1 MLTTTV
7 CLKCGS
13 TCETRCKAQTASKD
27 FQEKR
32 RALPRRRSRGRPSR
46 RAPSASRRRQLLRY
60 SRPRRRASGRP
71 SSAPKGDQQNGY
83 SEEFEHS
90 KKKKGQLKVPPLCL
104 ARAIGGLGLYQ
115 KAISCN
121 LARGL
126 IVFFYPMSN
135 SQRKSV
141 KKRMP
146 GCTWTLQ
153 QAIPEVMQLF
163 TDAAVY

>member
-90 KKKKGQLKVPPLCL
+90 KKKKYKGMLTLTFVRFINRPFSNTP
-104 ARAIGGLGLYQ
+104 
-115 KAISCN
+115 SH
-121 LARGL
+121 
-126 IVFFYPMSN
+126 FSSSN
-135 SQRKSV
+135 SATFSSGGTSWDREQAL
-141 KKRMP
+141 P
-146 GCTWTLQ
+146 IWTGHHCR
-153 QAIPEVMQLF
+153 IDCPS
-163 TDAAVY
+163 